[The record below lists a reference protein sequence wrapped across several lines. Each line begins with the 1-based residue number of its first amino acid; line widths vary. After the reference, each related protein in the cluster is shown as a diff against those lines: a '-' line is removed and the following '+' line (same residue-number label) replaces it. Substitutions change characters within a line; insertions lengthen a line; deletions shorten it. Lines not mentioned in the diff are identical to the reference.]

1 MIVKV
6 NFNLG
11 YKIKQPLILYEE
23 CLTMLAD
30 LRELDNK
37 VEANS
42 ETEGGAKSSFSR
54 LVNNFFVTKT
64 DG

>member
-1 MIVKV
+1 MIVKD

-11 YKIKQPLILYEE
+11 CELKQPFILYEE
-23 CLTMLAD
+23 CLTMWAD
-30 LRELDNK
+30 LRELDYN

-42 ETEGGAKSSFSR
+42 ETKGGAKSLFSR